1 MAEPSDRRF
10 LVGYALLPEKEQSFI
25 RPSLVTTARD
35 RGIDLVRIDSL
46 RPLIEQGP
54 FDCVIHKRQDE
65 KWRLQLIDF
74 RAKNPSIPIVDQTL
88 HNIDLLLNR
97 ITMREFV
104 SKINIHPGTETFG
117 VPKQMV
123 IYHQNNVLH
132 NYYEKIESCLGFPII
147 VKPVRCNTSNK
158 SHRMTSRLGTIL
170 SMPWLQFPM
179 VLQQFVNHGGVV
191 FKVYVAGNY
200 VQCVKRKSLKLQRR
214 CVKRK
219 SLKDIRGDD
228 LFPFTYSR
236 VPPGPYQNPEDVEY
250 AENLEAAELP
260 SSSCQN
266 PEDVDDEDVE
276 AAELP
281 PQSFLEKIARGLRQA
296 TGLRLFN
303 FDMIRD
309 ADARDHYFII
319 DINYF
324 PGYSKMPGYEEFVTN
339 FLWDMVHEK
348 GESDAGSSSFSATD

>member
-10 LVGYALLPEKEQSFI
+10 VVGYALSPKKEESFI
-25 RPSLVTTARD
+25 RPSLVATARD

-54 FDCVIHKRQDE
+54 FDCVIHKLVHQE
-65 KWRLQLIDF
+65 WRLQLIDF
-74 RAKNPSIPIVDQTL
+74 RAKNPSVPIVDQTL
-88 HNIDLLLNR
+88 HNIDFLLNR

-104 SKINIHPGTETFG
+104 SHINIPPGTETFG

-123 IYHQNNVLH
+123 IYNQNNVLY
-132 NYYEKIESCLGFPII
+132 NYYETIESSLGFPII
-147 VKPVRCNTSNK
+147 VKPVRCNSSNK
-158 SHRMTSRLGTIL
+158 SHRMTSRLGTVL

-200 VQCVKRKSLKLQRR
+200 VQ

-281 PQSFLEKIARGLRQA
+281 PLSFLEKIARGLRQA

-339 FLWDMVHEK
+339 FLWDMVHQK
-348 GESDAGSSSFSATD
+348 GESDVAGSSFSATD